1 MGLKW
6 ISYKIIEYGL
16 VGFMIQL
23 SRLRDRDF

>member
-6 ISYKIIEYGL
+6 ISYKIIGYGL